1 MKFFETSKYF
11 SLKKSTYINLR
22 WITIIGQLI
31 TINSVYFI
39 FNFKFN
45 FVLSNLI
52 IFFGIHLVPF
62 FPKTKNALHS
72 RMGENPYM
80 GTFSLISLIGLL
92 MIIFGYERAID
103 NLYPIYSHAYAY
115 SEYVMFVS
123 LTFLVAAYLPTHLKK
138 ITKHPMSIGI
148 GIWALL
154 HLAVNPDIISVVL
167 FGAFLAYSILDILVA
182 EFKKEEKKLH
192 EAKVLYDVLSV
203 VVGGLITSLA
213 YNYHEYLSGVPLG

>member
-1 MKFFETSKYF
+1 M
-11 SLKKSTYINLR
+11 
-22 WITIIGQLI
+22 
-31 TINSVYFI
+31 
-39 FNFKFN
+39 
-45 FVLSNLI
+45 FVSGLI

-62 FPKTKNALHS
+62 FPKTKNALHL

-115 SEYVMFVS
+115 SEYVMFFS

-154 HLAVNPDIISVVL
+154 HLAVNPDIISVIL

-182 EFKKEEKKLH
+182 EFKKEEKKLQ
-192 EAKVLYDVLSV
+192 EAKMLYDVLSV
-203 VVGGLITSLA
+203 VVGVLITSLA